1 VEHGFRLP
9 SALDNRPLRFEEW
22 EGLLNQVVHVSATPG
37 PYELQKAGRAPGES
51 SGGHIVEQVVRPTGL
66 LDPPMEIRP
75 ATTQVDDLLEECRR
89 VAAAGWRVLVT
100 TLTKRSAEEL
110 TSYFEDV
117 GLRVRYLHS
126 DVDTMERSAIL
137 RDLRLGEF
145 DVLVG
150 INLLR
155 EGLDLPEVALV
166 AILDADKEG
175 FLRSTTSLIQTSGR
189 AARNAEGRVIL
200 YADRTT
206 RSMSAAMG
214 EVERRREIQVAYN
227 KANDITPR
235 TVIKP
240 VRDSIEAIY
249 EMDYVELDGRGE
261 ESSVAEEEA
270 RWDPERLRGE
280 VEKTRADMLRAAQ
293 ELRFEEAATLRD
305 RLEHLEEL
313 ELSR

>member
-1 VEHGFRLP
+1 
-9 SALDNRPLRFEEW
+9 
-22 EGLLNQVVHVSATPG
+22 
-37 PYELQKAGRAPGES
+37 
-51 SGGHIVEQVVRPTGL
+51 
-66 LDPPMEIRP
+66 
-75 ATTQVDDLLEECRR
+75 
-89 VAAAGWRVLVT
+89 
-100 TLTKRSAEEL
+100 
-110 TSYFEDV
+110 
-117 GLRVRYLHS
+117 
-126 DVDTMERSAIL
+126 
-137 RDLRLGEF
+137 
-145 DVLVG
+145 
-150 INLLR
+150 
-155 EGLDLPEVALV
+155 
-166 AILDADKEG
+166 
-175 FLRSTTSLIQTSGR
+175 
-189 AARNAEGRVIL
+189 
-200 YADRTT
+200 
-206 RSMSAAMG
+206 MSAAMG